1 MIFAV
6 LGPLQPIVTFFDE
19 ALRWFY
25 FDVGIAWGWAI
36 ISLTI
41 LVRLALVPLTYK
53 QITSMVKMQEHQP
66 EIKAL
71 NEKYKEDPKRKQ
83 EELMKLFKE
92 NKINP
97 LASCL
102 PLLVQMPFFIAM
114 FYAIKNPALQATI
127 EANNPSFFFI
137 DNLVKQAHGMEL
149 VILISLYVGS
159 QLAASLVSLST
170 ATDENQRRMMLILPL
185 FFVIF
190 IFKFPAGLLLYWI
203 TSNVWT
209 IGQAFAA
216 KKIRHARMPKDETG
230 GGGDMVAAGGA
241 VAAVPTTVKAP
252 PPPPRQKKKRSGRR
266 R

>member
-1 MIFAV
+1 MFLAV
-6 LGPLQPIVTFFDE
+6 WGPLQPLVTLFDE
-19 ALRWFY
+19 SLRWMY
-25 FDVGIAWGWAI
+25 FDLGIAWGWAI
-36 ISLTI
+36 ILLTI
-41 LVRLALVPLTYK
+41 IVRLALVPLTYK
-53 QITSMVKMQEHQP
+53 QIISMVKMQEHQP
-66 EIKAL
+66 EIKAIS
-71 NEKYKEDPKRKQ
+71 EKYKEDPKRKQ

-114 FYAIKNPALQATI
+114 FYAIQDKALQATI

-137 DNLVKQAHGMEL
+137 ESLVEKATGMEL
-149 VILISLYVGS
+149 VILIALYVAS
-159 QLAASLVSLST
+159 QLAASLVSLSS
-170 ATDENQRRMMLILPL
+170 ATDENQRRLMLILPL

-190 IFKFPAGLLLYWI
+190 IFNFPAGLLVYWI

-216 KKIRHARMPKDETG
+216 KKIRHARMPKDEID